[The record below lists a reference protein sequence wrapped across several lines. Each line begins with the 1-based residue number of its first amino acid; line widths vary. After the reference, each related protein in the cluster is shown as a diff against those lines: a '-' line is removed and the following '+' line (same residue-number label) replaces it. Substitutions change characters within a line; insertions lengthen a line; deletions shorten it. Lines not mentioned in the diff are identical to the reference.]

1 MTDLIY
7 DYPTLTIVEKFRKVN
22 QQLNDAFRKKIKNR
36 KVNEEGEPRDFIE
49 GYIRA
54 LKENKNLDDY
64 SLAITNDFFQV
75 SSLLIIKRLLCQ
87 A

>member
-1 MTDLIY
+1 M
-7 DYPTLTIVEKFRKVN
+7 TLTIVERLRKEY

-36 KVNEEGEPRDFIE
+36 KVNKEGEPRDFIE

-54 LKENKNLDDY
+54 LKENKNLDDH
-64 SLAITNDFFQV
+64 SLAITSDIFQV
-75 SSLLIIKRLLCQ
+75 SSLLITKRLLRD